1 MEKLDSIDRKLSGI
15 IHKWSWGY
23 FDILVLIPA
32 TIFGVWGVP
41 CLVIWWFYQYKSPL
55 FLIAVVVTLS
65 INESLK
71 YVISRPR
78 PLLQDLGKKW
88 PNLRKIH
95 NNPAMP
101 SGDTAQASV
110 AAVTLIYHG
119 FSPWFILVIPFGA
132 FGRIY
137 YGSHWIGDC
146 IIGAILGALLTF
158 CVNYYLYIPIDS

>member
-1 MEKLDSIDRKLSGI
+1 METLDSIDRKLSGI

-32 TIFGVWGVP
+32 TIFGVVGVP
-41 CLVIWWFYQYKSPL
+41 FLVIWWFYVYKTPL
-55 FLIAVVVTLS
+55 FLIAVVVVFA

-71 YVISRPR
+71 YVIARPR
-78 PLLQDLGKKW
+78 PLMENISKKF

-110 AAVTLIYHG
+110 CAVTLVYHG
-119 FSPWFILVIPFGA
+119 SSPWFLIMIPLGA
-132 FGRIY
+132 FGRVY

-146 IIGAILGALLTF
+146 IVGSIVGAILTF
-158 CVNYYLYIPIDS
+158 IVNWYLEI